1 MINDH
6 KRKPLTRRDMLK
18 LAGLGASGLLLRPDS
33 ACAWGE
39 AGAGNTAAMLYDAT
53 RCEGCRVCEAACKES
68 NNLPPEPEH
77 PSGLTARTWTII
89 QLYKGEEGCSFVK
102 RQCMHCEHP
111 ACVAACPV
119 GALEKTADGP
129 VIYHDNKCI
138 GCRYCMMACPFG
150 VPTFDWFEPVPYIRK
165 GSFCTDRLAV
175 GLEPACVA
183 ACPTGALKFGER
195 DELIAEARE
204 RIAAQSGKYV
214 DHIYGED
221 EVGGTSWLY
230 LSSVPF
236 DKLGLPTVGTDAV
249 TANSEIAVLA
259 VPPVLVAVA
268 TAMSGLYWFT
278 KRRDEANQAE
288 AGAQKK

>member
-6 KRKPLTRRDMLK
+6 KRKSLTRREMLK
-18 LAGLGASGLLLRPDS
+18 LAGVGASGLLLRPNS
-33 ACAWGE
+33 ACASGE
-39 AGAGNTAAMLYDAT
+39 ADAGNTAAMLYDAT
-53 RCEGCRVCEAACKES
+53 RCAGCRVCEAACKEC
-68 NNLPPEPEH
+68 NNLPLEPEP
-77 PSGLTARTWTII
+77 PSRLTARTWTII
-89 QLYKGEEGCSFVK
+89 QLYKGEEGSSFVK

-165 GSFCTDRLAV
+165 CSFCADRLAA

-183 ACPTGALKFGER
+183 ACPTGALKFGKR

-204 RIAAQSGKYV
+204 RIADQPSKYV
-214 DHIYGED
+214 DQIYGEA

-236 DKLGLPTVGTDAV
+236 EKLGLPTVGTEPV
-249 TANSEIAVLA
+249 TDNCEIAVLA
-259 VPPVLVAVA
+259 VAPVLVAVA
-268 TAMSGLYWFT
+268 AAMSGLYWFT
-278 KRRDEANQAE
+278 KRQGEASKAE
-288 AGAQKK
+288 AGGQKE